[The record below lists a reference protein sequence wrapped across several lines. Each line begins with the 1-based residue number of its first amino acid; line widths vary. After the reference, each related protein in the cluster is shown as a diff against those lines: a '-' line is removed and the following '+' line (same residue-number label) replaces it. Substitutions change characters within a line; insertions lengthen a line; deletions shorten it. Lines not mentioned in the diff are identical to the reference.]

1 MGFNMLGGARPD
13 KILKGTYSGLELFL
27 MTFLLGLFILFVKA
41 YIFQYCYNQI
51 WPLLVRNNG
60 ENDRYQFKPL
70 TMYEALI
77 VVLLVMALF

>member
-1 MGFNMLGGARPD
+1 MLGGARPE
-13 KILKGTYSGLELFL
+13 KLLKDTYKGPELFL
-27 MTFLLGLFILFVKA
+27 MVLLLGVFVIFVKA
-41 YIFQYCYNQI
+41 YIFQWCYNQV

-60 ENDRYQFKPL
+60 ETDRYQFKPL